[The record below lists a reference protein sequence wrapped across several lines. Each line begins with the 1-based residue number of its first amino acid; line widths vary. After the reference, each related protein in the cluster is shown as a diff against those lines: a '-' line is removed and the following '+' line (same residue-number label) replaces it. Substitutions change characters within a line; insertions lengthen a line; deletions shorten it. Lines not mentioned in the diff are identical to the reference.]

1 MFVHLQRYYFFA
13 DKNFKVKN
21 ISVQI
26 QADANPLAGASSST
40 RCIYILCTNL
50 PARIGNSIM
59 VPRTSSADRLI
70 LMKDLPKSQ
79 SNLKMFIRDLL
90 KFLAVFGVGDG
101 L

>member
-13 DKNFKVKN
+13 DKNFKVMIMVKN

-70 LMKDLPKSQ
+70 
-79 SNLKMFIRDLL
+79 
-90 KFLAVFGVGDG
+90 
-101 L
+101 